1 MKIVSN
7 ILKNATI
14 ATESGNF
21 KVDTNGIT
29 DVPDDVANE
38 LISTGSFT
46 KIDKA
51 ETDEP
56 KAEKSDKKK

>member
-38 LISTGSFT
+38 
-46 KIDKA
+46 
-51 ETDEP
+51 
-56 KAEKSDKKK
+56 